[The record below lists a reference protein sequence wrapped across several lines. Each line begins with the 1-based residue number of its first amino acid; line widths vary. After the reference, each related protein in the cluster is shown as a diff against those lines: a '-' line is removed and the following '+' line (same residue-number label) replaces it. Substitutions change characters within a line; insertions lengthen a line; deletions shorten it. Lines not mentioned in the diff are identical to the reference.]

1 MAVYTRNQMVEVLTA
16 LWDMQQSPDC
26 WCDAGTNSPM
36 HSPACAYA
44 RDVARKYKAL
54 AYPEPYPP
62 FEGTNVMDGDE
73 DRP

>member
-44 RDVARKYKAL
+44 RDVARQAGRHKA
-54 AYPEPYPP
+54 ARNRWP
-62 FEGTNVMDGDE
+62 T
-73 DRP
+73 